1 MGGKEIIE
9 VTDMTKIERK
19 RAGKL
24 EKMVSGCDFTAF
36 NVGRTLILGVI
47 LTMAVNI
54 PLFFALLEDNE
65 TYVVLI
71 MHIFFMG
78 TFTSLFVFMGANRI
92 GNSSFIGDLG
102 NKTFGGSYYM
112 WKQLAVM
119 PFEGKDLLN
128 LRLIWCEKQMIAAGG
143 STAAVMLMIYIAGRL
158 GYNDYSG
165 LVGLLV
171 LMILL
176 NEIIFIVLNLL
187 VNKWAIGLALNIAVS
202 IAPIFIALFGC
213 SDETGESSPELA
225 TAFSDRLSGL
235 SFMSGISGIIILA
248 VFLFAIAKVSEH
260 LVSRVK
266 NRAWSS
272 K

>member
-1 MGGKEIIE
+1 MGGKEITE
-9 VTDMTKIERK
+9 ASVMTKIERE

-36 NVGRTLILGVI
+36 NVGRTLVLGVI
-47 LTMAVNI
+47 LTMIVNLL
-54 PLFFALLEDNE
+54 LFFALLEDDE
-65 TYVVLI
+65 IYVVFI
-71 MHIFFMG
+71 MHIFFTGM
-78 TFTSLFVFMGANRI
+78 FTSLFVFTGSSRI
-92 GNSSFIGDLG
+92 GDSSFIGDLG

-119 PFEGKDLLN
+119 PFEGKDLMN

-143 STAAVMLMIYIAGRL
+143 STAAIMLMIFIAGRL

-165 LVGLLV
+165 LIGLLT

-176 NEIIFIVLNLL
+176 NEIILIVLNLF
-187 VNKWAIGLALNIAVS
+187 VKKWVVGLLANFIMSV
-202 IAPIFIALFGC
+202 IPIFVAIFWC
-213 SDETGESSPELA
+213 SDGTGKSSPELA
-225 TAFSDRLSGL
+225 SAFSGRLSGL
-235 SFMSGISGIIILA
+235 GFMSGISGVIVLA
-248 VFLFAIAKVSEH
+248 VLLFIIANTAEK
-260 LVSRVK
+260 LLSRVK

>member
-1 MGGKEIIE
+1 MGGKEITG
-9 VTDMTKIERK
+9 VTNMTKIERK
-19 RAGKL
+19 RAGQI
-24 EKMVSGCDFTAF
+24 EKMVGGCDFTAF
-36 NVGRTLILGVI
+36 HVGRTLILGVI
-47 LTMAVNI
+47 LTMVVNVL
-54 PLFFALLEDNE
+54 LFFALLEDDE
-65 TYVVLI
+65 IYVVLI
-71 MHIFFMG
+71 MHIFFTGM
-78 TFTSLFVFMGANRI
+78 FTSLFVFTGSSRI
-92 GNSSFIGDLG
+92 GDSSFIGDLG

-119 PFEGKDLLN
+119 PFEGKDLMN

-143 STAAVMLMIYIAGRL
+143 STAVIMLMIFIAGRL

-165 LVGLLV
+165 LIGLLM

-176 NEIIFIVLNLL
+176 NEIILIVLNLF
-187 VNKWAIGLALNIAVS
+187 VKKWAVGLFINIVMS
-202 IAPIFIALFGC
+202 LLPIFIALFGC
-213 SDETGESSPELA
+213 SDKTGESSPELA
-225 TAFSDRLSGL
+225 SAFSDRLSGL

-248 VFLFAIAKVSEH
+248 VFLIVIAKVSEH

>member
-9 VTDMTKIERK
+9 VTDMTTIERK

-24 EKMVSGCDFTAF
+24 EKLVSTCDFTSF
-36 NVGRTLILGVI
+36 NVSRMLILGVI

-54 PLFFALLEDNE
+54 PLFFALLEDDE
-65 TYVVLI
+65 IYVVLI
-71 MHIFFMG
+71 MHIFFTGM
-78 TFTSLFVFMGANRI
+78 FTSLFVFMGANRV
-92 GNSSFIGDLG
+92 GDQSFIGDLG

-112 WKQLAVM
+112 WEQLAVM
-119 PFEGKDLLN
+119 PFEGKDLMN

-143 STAAVMLMIYIAGRL
+143 STAVIMLMIFIAGRL

-165 LVGLLV
+165 LIGLLT
-171 LMILL
+171 LFILL
-176 NEIIFIVLNLL
+176 NEIILIVLNLL
-187 VNKWAIGLALNIAVS
+187 VKKWAVGLALNIAVS

-225 TAFSDRLSGL
+225 SAFSGRLSGL

-248 VFLFAIAKVSEH
+248 VFLIVIAKVSEH